1 MGLEPWVEIF
11 MFSWTVSGAIVLPL
25 MDFRF
30 LNPPSVDWNPV
41 LVAVSSLFLL
51 GRCHQ

>member
-11 MFSWTVSGAIVLPL
+11 ILSWMVSGAIVFPL
-25 MDFRF
+25 MDFLL

-41 LVAVSSLFLL
+41 LV
-51 GRCHQ
+51 R